1 MLEDKYQ
8 LATDNNPDVILTL
21 VSDCTRASEVWEH
34 LFNESRYFP
43 HAPQATNED
52 LRELEPSPDDDLFRE
67 RTPPSEGPGVE
78 PKKEPGLQLTFSN
91 PPKNPALG
99 YLLGSDEEVCDV
111 YLGSTRDHISACML
125 SISFNEHNELILRSS
140 DSPTIN
146 PTQVTYT
153 MDGTQQVK
161 RTHFSWILLPEVQ
174 TLHVNVAK
182 HIEFWVV
189 MPKHVT
195 DQAAYQANC
204 RNFKRL
210 ADSAT
215 RTLSLP
221 DGWSLPN
228 ATRASGAAT
237 PQARPEPPYYLRTA
251 VIGDGGFGTV
261 YKARS
266 MPDGRTVAVKT
277 FKSKAAWTMESSV
290 VRKIA
295 KTPHVSTVSLVSSN
309 WLIHISGEYRRI
321 YRFWTGRQ
329 TAPGHGPRSRG
340 QLGAATPTQ
349 AFHRSGDRPHP
360 PPDVKCTSLPSYYIN
375 DVTS

>member
-1 MLEDKYQ
+1 MLTDRYQ
-8 LATDNNPDVILTL
+8 KTTDNHPDIILTL
-21 VSDCTRASEVWEH
+21 VADCTGASEAWEH
-34 LFNESRYFP
+34 LFNESRYLP
-43 HAPQATNED
+43 HAPKATNGD
-52 LRELEPSPDDDLFRE
+52 IYKLEPRPNNLFRAK
-67 RTPPSEGPGVE
+67 TPPARGPGVA

-91 PPKNPALG
+91 PPKNPELG
-99 YLLGSDEEVCDV
+99 YLLGSDEEICDV
-111 YLGSTRDHISACML
+111 YLGSTDEAISASML
-125 SISFNEHNELILRSS
+125 SISFNESNELILRSS
-140 DSPTIN
+140 NSTSIN
-146 PTQVTYT
+146 STLVTYNINE
-153 MDGTQQVK
+153 TQEVE
-161 RTHFSWILLPEVQ
+161 RTHFSWVLLPEAKNI
-174 TLHVNVAK
+174 HVNVAD

-228 ATRASGAAT
+228 ATLASGAAT
-237 PQARPEPPYYLRTA
+237 DQARAEPPFYLRTA

-277 FKSKAAWTMESSV
+277 FKSKAAWTMEASV

-295 KTPHVSTVSLVSSN
+295 KTPHVSRVSL
-309 WLIHISGEYRRI
+309 WFLA
-321 YRFWTGRQ
+321 TG
-329 TAPGHGPRSRG
+329 
-340 QLGAATPTQ
+340 
-349 AFHRSGDRPHP
+349 
-360 PPDVKCTSLPSYYIN
+360 
-375 DVTS
+375 

>member
-8 LATDNNPDVILTL
+8 RATDNKPDVILTL
-21 VSDCTRASEVWEH
+21 VADCTRASEVWEH
-34 LFNESRYFP
+34 LFNESRYLP
-43 HAPQATNED
+43 YAPQATNGD
-52 LRELEPSPDDDLFRE
+52 LCELELSPDDDLFRE
-67 RTPPSEGPGVE
+67 TTPPSEGPGVE
-78 PKKEPGLQLTFSN
+78 PKKEPGLQLRFSN

-111 YLGSTRDHISACML
+111 YLGSTKDTISACML

-140 DSPTIN
+140 DSPKIN
-146 PTQVTYT
+146 PTRVTYSI
-153 MDGTQQVK
+153 DGTQQVT

-204 RNFKRL
+204 RKFRRL
-210 ADSAT
+210 AHGVP

-221 DGWSLPN
+221 NGWSLPS
-228 ATRASGAAT
+228 ATPASGAAT
-237 PQARPEPPYYLRTA
+237 PQARAEPPFYLRTA
-251 VIGDGGFGTV
+251 VIGDGGFGVV

-277 FKSKAAWTMESSV
+277 FKSKNAWTLEASV
-290 VRKIA
+290 LRKIS
-295 KTPHVSTVSLVSSN
+295 KTPHVSTVSLLSSN
-309 WLIHISGEYRRI
+309 
-321 YRFWTGRQ
+321 
-329 TAPGHGPRSRG
+329 
-340 QLGAATPTQ
+340 
-349 AFHRSGDRPHP
+349 
-360 PPDVKCTSLPSYYIN
+360 
-375 DVTS
+375 